1 MKKRNKKSS
10 RKSCS
15 KNAKSCD
22 RVKNRGK
29 KYQKVKTIRLRNKRY
44 RFLKTK
50 LLPKDSWGS
59 CSDPAFTKRIIK
71 IHKNLKGIKEFEVIV
86 HEMLHA
92 CFWDIDESVIRE
104 VGIDIS
110 HALWKLGYRK

>member
-1 MKKRNKKSS
+1 MKKTSKKTS
-10 RKSCS
+10 RKSIRKKNCLRKS
-15 KNAKSCD
+15 KKQTY
-22 RVKNRGK
+22 K
-29 KYQKVKTIRLRNKRY
+29 KYKKVKTIRLRNKRY
-44 RFLKTK
+44 KFLKTN
-50 LLPKDSWGS
+50 LLPKDSWGV
-59 CSDPAFTKRIIK
+59 CTDPAFTKRVIK
-71 IHKNLKGIKEFEVIV
+71 IHKSLNGIKEFEVIV

>member
-1 MKKRNKKSS
+1 MKKRKKKSS
-10 RKSCS
+10 RKSCQ
-15 KNAKSCD
+15 KPVTQGKAAKQP
-22 RVKNRGK
+22 K

-50 LLPKDSWGS
+50 LLPRDSWGT
-59 CSDPAFTKRIIK
+59 CSDPSFTKRVIK
-71 IHKNLKGIKEFEVIV
+71 IHKKLHGIKEFEIIV

-92 CFWDIDESVIRE
+92 CFWDLDESVIRE